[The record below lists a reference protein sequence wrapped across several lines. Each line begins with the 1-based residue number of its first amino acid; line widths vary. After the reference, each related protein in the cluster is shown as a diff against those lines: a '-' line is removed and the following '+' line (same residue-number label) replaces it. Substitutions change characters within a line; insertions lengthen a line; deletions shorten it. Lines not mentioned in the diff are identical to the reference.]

1 MKNLKQGMVSIF
13 LAQMLKNKHI
23 HVKGSPDRY
32 RDFIHVDDV
41 VEAFIRCLNIE
52 KAKVLQLT
60 SLLERKPL

>member
-1 MKNLKQGMVSIF
+1 MVSIF

-41 VEAFIRCLNIE
+41 VEAFIRCLDIE
-52 KAKVLQLT
+52 KVAGLAINIATGK
-60 SLLERKPL
+60 EKPCK